1 VVLHKAPFFYTAH
14 TTKFTF
20 GGSVKNMIVADLQCF
35 QISQVTNIINELSPC
50 LFSFSI
56 CLITQDHQLRSLLYL
71 LRCYILQAEL
81 MEKGKP
87 HERPELPV
95 KKSDERKKVAQM
107 QNDLC
112 LYDTTYL
119 SVIVQKKNSQV
130 TFSTSYWGKIVFPSP
145 FHSIGTPD

>member
-1 VVLHKAPFFYTAH
+1 
-14 TTKFTF
+14 
-20 GGSVKNMIVADLQCF
+20 
-35 QISQVTNIINELSPC
+35 
-50 LFSFSI
+50 
-56 CLITQDHQLRSLLYL
+56 
-71 LRCYILQAEL
+71 